1 MHGERKQRQSGFTL
15 VELLVV
21 LVIIG
26 LAAAAVVLAIPDPE
40 GSLQTEAE
48 RFAARTKAAR
58 DLAIVESRP
67 ALLRIEPG
75 GYSLSRR
82 SDGAW
87 QEADRYD
94 WAEGTEVEAGG
105 AEGSQSRFD
114 STGLA
119 QPLQVTLR
127 RRDRQVA
134 IAIGEDG
141 SVRVQR

>member
-1 MHGERKQRQSGFTL
+1 MRARRKQRRPGFTL

-48 RFAARTKAAR
+48 RFAARAKAAR

-67 ALLRIEPG
+67 ALLRIGPD
-75 GYSLSRR
+75 GYSVSRR

-87 QEADRYD
+87 QEAERYD
-94 WAEGTEVEAGG
+94 WAEGTAAEAGG
-105 AEGSQSRFD
+105 AQGAQSRFD

-119 QPLQVTLR
+119 QPLHVTLR
-127 RRDRQVA
+127 RSERQVA
-134 IAIGEDG
+134 VAIGEDG

>member
-1 MHGERKQRQSGFTL
+1 MRSAKRQRSSGFTL

-26 LAAAAVVLAIPDPE
+26 LASAVVVLAIPDPE

-48 RFAARTKAAR
+48 RFAARAKAAR
-58 DLAIVESRP
+58 DLAIVQSRP
-67 ALLRIEPG
+67 ALLRIEAD
-75 GYSLSRR
+75 GYSVARR

-87 QEADRYD
+87 QEAERYD
-94 WAEGTEVEAGG
+94 WAEGTEVEASGG
-105 AEGSQSRFD
+105 EGSQSRFD

-119 QPLQVTLR
+119 QPLNVALR
-127 RRDRQVA
+127 RRDRQVV

>member
-1 MHGERKQRQSGFTL
+1 MRGGRKQWQSGFTL

-67 ALLRIEPG
+67 ALLRIEPN
-75 GYSLSRR
+75 GYSVSRR
-82 SDGAW
+82 SEGVW
-87 QEADRYD
+87 QEAESYD
-94 WAEGTEVEAGG
+94 WANGTEVEVGG
-105 AEGSQSRFD
+105 AEGAQSRFD

-127 RRDRQVA
+127 RRDRRVA

>member
-1 MHGERKQRQSGFTL
+1 MHCAKRQRSSGFTL

-26 LAAAAVVLAIPDPE
+26 LASAVVVLAIPDPE

-48 RFAARTKAAR
+48 RFAARAKAAR
-58 DLAIVESRP
+58 DLAIVQSRP
-67 ALLRIEPG
+67 ALLRIEAD
-75 GYSLSRR
+75 GYSVARR

-87 QEADRYD
+87 QEAERYD
-94 WAEGTEVEAGG
+94 WAEGTEVEASGG
-105 AEGSQSRFD
+105 EGTQSRFD

-119 QPLQVTLR
+119 QPLNVTLR

>member
-1 MHGERKQRQSGFTL
+1 MRAVEKQSGFTL

-48 RFAARTKAAR
+48 RFAARAKAAR

-67 ALLRIEPG
+67 ALLRIDAE
-75 GYSLSRR
+75 GYSVARR

-87 QEADRYD
+87 QEAERYD
-94 WAEGTEVEAGG
+94 WAEGTEVEASG
-105 AEGSQSRFD
+105 ADGAQSRFD

-119 QPLQVTLR
+119 APLQVTLR
-127 RRDRQVA
+127 RRERQAA
-134 IAIGEDG
+134 IAIGGDG

>member
-1 MHGERKQRQSGFTL
+1 MRGGRKQRQSGFTL

-58 DLAIVESRP
+58 DMAIVESRP
-67 ALLRIEPG
+67 ALLRIEPD
-75 GYSLSRR
+75 GYSVSRR

-87 QEADRYD
+87 QVADRFD
-94 WAEGTEVEAGG
+94 WTEGTEVEAGG
-105 AEGSQSRFD
+105 AEGAQSRFD

-119 QPLQVTLR
+119 QPLQVILR

-134 IAIGEDG
+134 VAIGEDG